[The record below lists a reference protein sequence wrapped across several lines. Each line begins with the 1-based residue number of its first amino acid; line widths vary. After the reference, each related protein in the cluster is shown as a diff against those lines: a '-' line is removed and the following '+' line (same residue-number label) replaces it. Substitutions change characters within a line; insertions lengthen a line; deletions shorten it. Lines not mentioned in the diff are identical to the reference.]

1 MNELSERP
9 MTMANPM
16 GGIKNRLG
24 NKEEELKEINNRL
37 KLQQ

>member
-1 MNELSERP
+1 MNAMSERP

-16 GGIKNRLG
+16 GGIKQKLG

-37 KLQQ
+37 KL